1 MFDKTTL
8 LQHIENR
15 QRTAAEQS
23 QIATNL
29 DELKMP
35 EINKY
40 GRYVHRAIRKAS
52 DRGAERAEEI
62 GKERQRGIPVPQ
74 RSLKNR
80 HRNDDLETADRRG
93 EWPPTPANKEM
104 NARADSSFNRAD
116 MRKYRG
122 SDGGIQST
130 KPPGGRVGSGAE
142 EERRVR
148 EAGDAE
154 SKKKGIGRAMEKL
167 GIGMFHDLGRDI
179 KRGVSLAAGIDR

>member
-62 GKERQRGIPVPQ
+62 GKERQRGIPLFQ
-74 RSLKNR
+74 RSTENR
-80 HRNDDLETADRRG
+80 YRNDDLETADRGSLYDRN
-93 EWPPTPANKEM
+93 PAYKEM

-116 MRKYRG
+116 RRKYRG
-122 SDGGIQST
+122 SDGGIQSKDT
-130 KPPGGRVGSGAE
+130 RPWIGSGYAN
-142 EERRVR
+142 ERRVR
-148 EAGDAE
+148 EAE
-154 SKKKGIGRAMEKL
+154 NEKSKKTGIGRAMEKL
-167 GIGMFHDLGRDI
+167 GIGTVHDLGREI
-179 KRGVSLAAGIDR
+179 KRGISLAVGIDR